1 MKMQQQQAALIKHGF
16 IYKRTNKGTG
26 LYCAEA
32 LDKAGGV
39 SHGFSTREGGITV
52 DPPKASLNL
61 SWTRCGSPEEVI
73 ANFKIFAEGAGI
85 DYDDM
90 AVVNHEHGANVLRIA
105 HEHRGRGFYKDP
117 LPPCDGII
125 TDDPTVTLVTSHADC
140 GAYFFYDPVHRAIGM
155 AHAGWKGTLLRIGA
169 EMARR
174 MAEEFDT
181 DPSDII
187 AATGPCICRDC
198 FEVDADLLDF
208 AQLFRIHIRHID
220 GSGGLHLQAL
230 LADEAEDR
238 LAYRRDGHVH
248 FPGQVADDQA
258 LAGFVLAV
266 DERVADF
273 VVNLER
279 EILFLDRFELGHG
292 GLVGGCVKGG
302 SILSTRFAQIRLR
315 QGVGPGGNRG
325 VCTLGLCKSST

>member
-16 IYKRTNKGTG
+16 SYKRTNKGTG

-198 FEVDADLLDF
+198 FEVDADLGEKFQSEFGYPGISRPGRQGKAYVDLELAAAVQF
-208 AQLFRIHIRHID
+208 VEAGIRPESITLMNACTYENRQHFF
-220 GSGGLHLQAL
+220 SH
-230 LADEAEDR
+230 
-238 LAYRRDGHVH
+238 RRD
-248 FPGQVADDQA
+248 
-258 LAGFVLAV
+258 
-266 DERVADF
+266 
-273 VVNLER
+273 
-279 EILFLDRFELGHG
+279 
-292 GLVGGCVKGG
+292 KGITG
-302 SILSTRFAQIRLR
+302 SMAAYIKLIQ
-315 QGVGPGGNRG
+315 P
-325 VCTLGLCKSST
+325 

>member
-140 GAYFFYDPVHRAIGM
+140 GADFFYDPVHRAIGM

-198 FEVDADLLDF
+198 FEVDADLGEKFQSEFGYPGISRPGRQGKAYVDLELAAAVQF
-208 AQLFRIHIRHID
+208 VEAGIRPESITLMNACTYENRQHFF
-220 GSGGLHLQAL
+220 SH
-230 LADEAEDR
+230 
-238 LAYRRDGHVH
+238 RRD
-248 FPGQVADDQA
+248 
-258 LAGFVLAV
+258 
-266 DERVADF
+266 
-273 VVNLER
+273 
-279 EILFLDRFELGHG
+279 
-292 GLVGGCVKGG
+292 KGITG
-302 SILSTRFAQIRLR
+302 SMAAYIKLIQ
-315 QGVGPGGNRG
+315 P
-325 VCTLGLCKSST
+325 

>member
-198 FEVDADLLDF
+198 FEVDADLGEKFQSEFGYPGISRPGRPGKAYVDLELAAAVQF
-208 AQLFRIHIRHID
+208 VEAGIRPESITLMNACTYENRQHFF
-220 GSGGLHLQAL
+220 SH
-230 LADEAEDR
+230 
-238 LAYRRDGHVH
+238 RRDKGIT
-248 FPGQVADDQA
+248 GSMAA
-258 LAGFVLAV
+258 YI
-266 DERVADF
+266 
-273 VVNLER
+273 NL
-279 EILFLDRFELGHG
+279 I
-292 GLVGGCVKGG
+292 
-302 SILSTRFAQIRLR
+302 Q
-315 QGVGPGGNRG
+315 P
-325 VCTLGLCKSST
+325 

>member
-73 ANFKIFAEGAGI
+73 SNFKIFAEGAGI

-198 FEVDADLLDF
+198 FEVDADLGEKFQSEFGYPGISRPGRQGKAYVDLELAAAVQF
-208 AQLFRIHIRHID
+208 VEAGIRPESITLMNACTYENRQHFF
-220 GSGGLHLQAL
+220 SH
-230 LADEAEDR
+230 
-238 LAYRRDGHVH
+238 RRD
-248 FPGQVADDQA
+248 
-258 LAGFVLAV
+258 
-266 DERVADF
+266 
-273 VVNLER
+273 
-279 EILFLDRFELGHG
+279 
-292 GLVGGCVKGG
+292 KGITG
-302 SILSTRFAQIRLR
+302 SMAAYIKLIQ
-315 QGVGPGGNRG
+315 P
-325 VCTLGLCKSST
+325 

>member
-105 HEHRGRGFYKDP
+105 HEHRGRGF
-117 LPPCDGII
+117 
-125 TDDPTVTLVTSHADC
+125 
-140 GAYFFYDPVHRAIGM
+140 
-155 AHAGWKGTLLRIGA
+155 
-169 EMARR
+169 
-174 MAEEFDT
+174 
-181 DPSDII
+181 
-187 AATGPCICRDC
+187 
-198 FEVDADLLDF
+198 
-208 AQLFRIHIRHID
+208 
-220 GSGGLHLQAL
+220 
-230 LADEAEDR
+230 
-238 LAYRRDGHVH
+238 
-248 FPGQVADDQA
+248 
-258 LAGFVLAV
+258 
-266 DERVADF
+266 
-273 VVNLER
+273 
-279 EILFLDRFELGHG
+279 
-292 GLVGGCVKGG
+292 
-302 SILSTRFAQIRLR
+302 
-315 QGVGPGGNRG
+315 
-325 VCTLGLCKSST
+325 

>member
-198 FEVDADLLDF
+198 FEVDADLGEKFQSEFGYPGISRPGRPGKAYVDLELAAAVQF
-208 AQLFRIHIRHID
+208 VEAGIRPESITLMNACTYENRQHFF
-220 GSGGLHLQAL
+220 SH
-230 LADEAEDR
+230 
-238 LAYRRDGHVH
+238 RRD
-248 FPGQVADDQA
+248 
-258 LAGFVLAV
+258 
-266 DERVADF
+266 
-273 VVNLER
+273 
-279 EILFLDRFELGHG
+279 
-292 GLVGGCVKGG
+292 KGITV
-302 SILSTRFAQIRLR
+302 SMAAYIKLIQ
-315 QGVGPGGNRG
+315 P
-325 VCTLGLCKSST
+325 

>member
-16 IYKRTNKGTG
+16 IYKGTNKGTG

-198 FEVDADLLDF
+198 FEVDADLGEKFQSEFGYPGISRPGRQGKAYVDLELAAAVQF
-208 AQLFRIHIRHID
+208 VEAGIRPESITLMNACTYENRQHFF
-220 GSGGLHLQAL
+220 SH
-230 LADEAEDR
+230 
-238 LAYRRDGHVH
+238 RRD
-248 FPGQVADDQA
+248 
-258 LAGFVLAV
+258 
-266 DERVADF
+266 
-273 VVNLER
+273 
-279 EILFLDRFELGHG
+279 
-292 GLVGGCVKGG
+292 KGITG
-302 SILSTRFAQIRLR
+302 SMAAYIKLIK
-315 QGVGPGGNRG
+315 P
-325 VCTLGLCKSST
+325 

>member
-140 GAYFFYDPVHRAIGM
+140 GAYFFFDPVHRAIGM

-198 FEVDADLLDF
+198 FEVDADLGEKFQSEFGYPGISRPGRQGKAYVDLELAAAVQF
-208 AQLFRIHIRHID
+208 VEAGIRPESITLMNACTYENRQHFF
-220 GSGGLHLQAL
+220 SH
-230 LADEAEDR
+230 
-238 LAYRRDGHVH
+238 RRD
-248 FPGQVADDQA
+248 
-258 LAGFVLAV
+258 
-266 DERVADF
+266 
-273 VVNLER
+273 
-279 EILFLDRFELGHG
+279 
-292 GLVGGCVKGG
+292 KGITG
-302 SILSTRFAQIRLR
+302 SMAAYIKLIQ
-315 QGVGPGGNRG
+315 P
-325 VCTLGLCKSST
+325 

>member
-155 AHAGWKGTLLRIGA
+155 AHAGWKGTLLLIGA

-198 FEVDADLLDF
+198 FEVDADLGEKFQSEFGYPGISRPGRQGKAYVDLELAAAVQF
-208 AQLFRIHIRHID
+208 VEAGIRPESITLMNACTYENRQHFF
-220 GSGGLHLQAL
+220 SH
-230 LADEAEDR
+230 
-238 LAYRRDGHVH
+238 RRD
-248 FPGQVADDQA
+248 
-258 LAGFVLAV
+258 
-266 DERVADF
+266 
-273 VVNLER
+273 
-279 EILFLDRFELGHG
+279 
-292 GLVGGCVKGG
+292 KGITG
-302 SILSTRFAQIRLR
+302 SMAAYIKLIQ
-315 QGVGPGGNRG
+315 P
-325 VCTLGLCKSST
+325 

>member
-105 HEHRGRGFYKDP
+105 HEHRGRDFYKDP

-187 AATGPCICRDC
+187 AATGPCICREC
-198 FEVDADLLDF
+198 FEVDADLGEKFQSEFGYPGISRPGRQGKAYVDLELAAAVQF
-208 AQLFRIHIRHID
+208 VEAGIRPESITLMNACTYENRQHFF
-220 GSGGLHLQAL
+220 SH
-230 LADEAEDR
+230 
-238 LAYRRDGHVH
+238 RRD
-248 FPGQVADDQA
+248 
-258 LAGFVLAV
+258 
-266 DERVADF
+266 
-273 VVNLER
+273 
-279 EILFLDRFELGHG
+279 
-292 GLVGGCVKGG
+292 KGITG
-302 SILSTRFAQIRLR
+302 SMAAYIKLIQ
-315 QGVGPGGNRG
+315 P
-325 VCTLGLCKSST
+325 

>member
-32 LDKAGGV
+32 LDRAGGV

-105 HEHRGRGFYKDP
+105 HEHRGCGFYKDP

-198 FEVDADLLDF
+198 FEVDADLGEKFQSEFGYPGISRPGRPGKAYVDLELAAAVQF
-208 AQLFRIHIRHID
+208 VEAGIRPESITLMNACTYENRQHFF
-220 GSGGLHLQAL
+220 SH
-230 LADEAEDR
+230 
-238 LAYRRDGHVH
+238 RRD
-248 FPGQVADDQA
+248 
-258 LAGFVLAV
+258 
-266 DERVADF
+266 
-273 VVNLER
+273 
-279 EILFLDRFELGHG
+279 
-292 GLVGGCVKGG
+292 KGITG
-302 SILSTRFAQIRLR
+302 SMAAYIKLIQ
-315 QGVGPGGNRG
+315 P
-325 VCTLGLCKSST
+325 

>member
-198 FEVDADLLDF
+198 FEVDADLGEKFQSEFGYPGISRPGRQGKAYVDLELAAAVQF
-208 AQLFRIHIRHID
+208 VEAGIGPESITLMNACTYENRRHFF
-220 GSGGLHLQAL
+220 SH
-230 LADEAEDR
+230 
-238 LAYRRDGHVH
+238 RRD
-248 FPGQVADDQA
+248 
-258 LAGFVLAV
+258 
-266 DERVADF
+266 
-273 VVNLER
+273 
-279 EILFLDRFELGHG
+279 
-292 GLVGGCVKGG
+292 KGITG
-302 SILSTRFAQIRLR
+302 SMAAYIKLIQ
-315 QGVGPGGNRG
+315 P
-325 VCTLGLCKSST
+325 

>member
-169 EMARR
+169 EMARC

-187 AATGPCICRDC
+187 AATGPCICREC
-198 FEVDADLLDF
+198 FEVDADLGEKFQSEFGYPGISRPGRQGKAYVDLELAAAVQF
-208 AQLFRIHIRHID
+208 VEAGIRPESITLMNACTYENRRHFF
-220 GSGGLHLQAL
+220 SH
-230 LADEAEDR
+230 
-238 LAYRRDGHVH
+238 RRD
-248 FPGQVADDQA
+248 
-258 LAGFVLAV
+258 
-266 DERVADF
+266 
-273 VVNLER
+273 
-279 EILFLDRFELGHG
+279 
-292 GLVGGCVKGG
+292 KGITG
-302 SILSTRFAQIRLR
+302 SMAAYIKLIQ
-315 QGVGPGGNRG
+315 P
-325 VCTLGLCKSST
+325 

>member
-1 MKMQQQQAALIKHGF
+1 MNAISDKQAALIKHGF

-187 AATGPCICRDC
+187 AATGPCICREC
-198 FEVDADLLDF
+198 FEVDADLGEKFQSEFGYPGISRPGRQGKAYVDLELAAAVQF
-208 AQLFRIHIRHID
+208 VEAGIRPESITLMNACTYENRQHFF
-220 GSGGLHLQAL
+220 SH
-230 LADEAEDR
+230 
-238 LAYRRDGHVH
+238 RRD
-248 FPGQVADDQA
+248 
-258 LAGFVLAV
+258 
-266 DERVADF
+266 
-273 VVNLER
+273 
-279 EILFLDRFELGHG
+279 
-292 GLVGGCVKGG
+292 KGITG
-302 SILSTRFAQIRLR
+302 SMAAYIKLIQ
-315 QGVGPGGNRG
+315 P
-325 VCTLGLCKSST
+325 

>member
-32 LDKAGGV
+32 LDRAGGV

-105 HEHRGRGFYKDP
+105 HEHRGCGFYKDP

-187 AATGPCICRDC
+187 AASGPCICRDC
-198 FEVDADLLDF
+198 FEVDADLGEKFQSEFGYPGISRPGRQGKAYVDLELAAAVQF
-208 AQLFRIHIRHID
+208 VEAGIRPESITLMNACTYENRQHFF
-220 GSGGLHLQAL
+220 SH
-230 LADEAEDR
+230 
-238 LAYRRDGHVH
+238 RRD
-248 FPGQVADDQA
+248 
-258 LAGFVLAV
+258 
-266 DERVADF
+266 
-273 VVNLER
+273 
-279 EILFLDRFELGHG
+279 
-292 GLVGGCVKGG
+292 KGITG
-302 SILSTRFAQIRLR
+302 SMAAYIKLIQ
-315 QGVGPGGNRG
+315 P
-325 VCTLGLCKSST
+325 

>member
-198 FEVDADLLDF
+198 FEVDADLGEKFQSEFGYPGISRPGREGKAYVDLELAAAVQF
-208 AQLFRIHIRHID
+208 VEAGIRPESITLMNACTYENRQHFF
-220 GSGGLHLQAL
+220 SH
-230 LADEAEDR
+230 
-238 LAYRRDGHVH
+238 RRD
-248 FPGQVADDQA
+248 
-258 LAGFVLAV
+258 
-266 DERVADF
+266 
-273 VVNLER
+273 
-279 EILFLDRFELGHG
+279 
-292 GLVGGCVKGG
+292 KGITG
-302 SILSTRFAQIRLR
+302 SMAAYIKLIQ
-315 QGVGPGGNRG
+315 P
-325 VCTLGLCKSST
+325 

>member
-39 SHGFSTREGGITV
+39 SHGFSTREGGITA

-187 AATGPCICRDC
+187 AATGPCICREC
-198 FEVDADLLDF
+198 FEVDADLGEKFQSEFGYPGISRPGRQGKAYVDLELAAAVQF
-208 AQLFRIHIRHID
+208 VEAGIRPESITLMNACTYENRRHFF
-220 GSGGLHLQAL
+220 SH
-230 LADEAEDR
+230 
-238 LAYRRDGHVH
+238 RRD
-248 FPGQVADDQA
+248 
-258 LAGFVLAV
+258 
-266 DERVADF
+266 
-273 VVNLER
+273 
-279 EILFLDRFELGHG
+279 
-292 GLVGGCVKGG
+292 KGITG
-302 SILSTRFAQIRLR
+302 SMAAYIKLIQ
-315 QGVGPGGNRG
+315 P
-325 VCTLGLCKSST
+325 

>member
-16 IYKRTNKGTG
+16 IYKRTNKDTG

-198 FEVDADLLDF
+198 FEVDADLGEKFQSEFGYPGISRPGRQGKAYVDLELAAAVQF
-208 AQLFRIHIRHID
+208 VEAGIRPESITLMNACTYENRQHFF
-220 GSGGLHLQAL
+220 SH
-230 LADEAEDR
+230 
-238 LAYRRDGHVH
+238 RRD
-248 FPGQVADDQA
+248 
-258 LAGFVLAV
+258 
-266 DERVADF
+266 
-273 VVNLER
+273 
-279 EILFLDRFELGHG
+279 
-292 GLVGGCVKGG
+292 KGITG
-302 SILSTRFAQIRLR
+302 SMAAYIKLIQ
-315 QGVGPGGNRG
+315 P
-325 VCTLGLCKSST
+325 

>member
-61 SWTRCGSPEEVI
+61 SWTRCGSPAEVI
-73 ANFKIFAEGAGI
+73 ANFKICAEGAGI

-198 FEVDADLLDF
+198 FEVDADLGEKFQSEFGYPGISRPGRQGKAYVDLELAAAVQF
-208 AQLFRIHIRHID
+208 VEAGIRPENIT
-220 GSGGLHLQAL
+220 LMNACTY
-230 LADEAEDR
+230 EDR
-238 LAYRRDGHVH
+238 RHFFSHRRD
-248 FPGQVADDQA
+248 
-258 LAGFVLAV
+258 
-266 DERVADF
+266 
-273 VVNLER
+273 
-279 EILFLDRFELGHG
+279 
-292 GLVGGCVKGG
+292 KGITG
-302 SILSTRFAQIRLR
+302 SMAAYIKLIQ
-315 QGVGPGGNRG
+315 P
-325 VCTLGLCKSST
+325 

>member
-39 SHGFSTREGGITV
+39 SHGFSTREVGITV

-187 AATGPCICRDC
+187 AATGPCICREC
-198 FEVDADLLDF
+198 FEVDADLGEKFQSEFGYPGISRPGRQGKAYVDLELAAAVQF
-208 AQLFRIHIRHID
+208 VEAGIRPESITLMNACTYENRRHFF
-220 GSGGLHLQAL
+220 SH
-230 LADEAEDR
+230 
-238 LAYRRDGHVH
+238 RRD
-248 FPGQVADDQA
+248 
-258 LAGFVLAV
+258 
-266 DERVADF
+266 
-273 VVNLER
+273 
-279 EILFLDRFELGHG
+279 
-292 GLVGGCVKGG
+292 KGITG
-302 SILSTRFAQIRLR
+302 SMAAYIKLIQ
-315 QGVGPGGNRG
+315 P
-325 VCTLGLCKSST
+325 

>member
-90 AVVNHEHGANVLRIA
+90 AVVNHEHGANVLRSA

-198 FEVDADLLDF
+198 FEVDADLGEKFQSEFGYPGISRPGRPGKAYVDLERAAAVQF
-208 AQLFRIHIRHID
+208 VEAGIRPESITLMNACTYENRQHFF
-220 GSGGLHLQAL
+220 SH
-230 LADEAEDR
+230 
-238 LAYRRDGHVH
+238 RRD
-248 FPGQVADDQA
+248 
-258 LAGFVLAV
+258 
-266 DERVADF
+266 
-273 VVNLER
+273 
-279 EILFLDRFELGHG
+279 
-292 GLVGGCVKGG
+292 KGITG
-302 SILSTRFAQIRLR
+302 SMAAYIKLIQ
-315 QGVGPGGNRG
+315 P
-325 VCTLGLCKSST
+325 

>member
-73 ANFKIFAEGAGI
+73 ANFRIFAEGAGI

-198 FEVDADLLDF
+198 FEVDADLGEKFQSEFGYPGISRPGRQGKAYVDLELAAAVQF
-208 AQLFRIHIRHID
+208 VEAGIRPESITLMNACTYENRQHFF
-220 GSGGLHLQAL
+220 SH
-230 LADEAEDR
+230 
-238 LAYRRDGHVH
+238 RRD
-248 FPGQVADDQA
+248 
-258 LAGFVLAV
+258 
-266 DERVADF
+266 
-273 VVNLER
+273 
-279 EILFLDRFELGHG
+279 
-292 GLVGGCVKGG
+292 KGITG
-302 SILSTRFAQIRLR
+302 SMAAYIKLIQ
-315 QGVGPGGNRG
+315 P
-325 VCTLGLCKSST
+325 

>member
-198 FEVDADLLDF
+198 FEVDADLGEKFQSEFGYPGILRPGRPGKAYVD
-208 AQLFRIHIRHID
+208 LE
-220 GSGGLHLQAL
+220 
-230 LADEAEDR
+230 LAAAVQFVEAGIKPESITLMNACTYENR
-238 LAYRRDGHVH
+238 QHFFSHRRD
-248 FPGQVADDQA
+248 
-258 LAGFVLAV
+258 
-266 DERVADF
+266 
-273 VVNLER
+273 
-279 EILFLDRFELGHG
+279 
-292 GLVGGCVKGG
+292 KGITG
-302 SILSTRFAQIRLR
+302 SMAAYIKLIQ
-315 QGVGPGGNRG
+315 P
-325 VCTLGLCKSST
+325 

>member
-155 AHAGWKGTLLRIGA
+155 AHAGWKGTLLRIGT

-198 FEVDADLLDF
+198 FEVDADLGEKFQSEFGYPGISRPDRPGKAYVDLELAAAVQF
-208 AQLFRIHIRHID
+208 VEAGIRPESITLMNACTYENRQHFF
-220 GSGGLHLQAL
+220 SH
-230 LADEAEDR
+230 
-238 LAYRRDGHVH
+238 RRD
-248 FPGQVADDQA
+248 
-258 LAGFVLAV
+258 
-266 DERVADF
+266 
-273 VVNLER
+273 
-279 EILFLDRFELGHG
+279 
-292 GLVGGCVKGG
+292 KGITG
-302 SILSTRFAQIRLR
+302 SMAAYIKLIQ
-315 QGVGPGGNRG
+315 P
-325 VCTLGLCKSST
+325 

>member
-125 TDDPTVTLVTSHADC
+125 TDDPTVPLVTSHADC

-198 FEVDADLLDF
+198 FEVDADLGEKFQSEFGYPGISRPGRQGKAYVDLELAAAVQF
-208 AQLFRIHIRHID
+208 VEAGIRPESITLMNACTYENRQHFF
-220 GSGGLHLQAL
+220 SH
-230 LADEAEDR
+230 
-238 LAYRRDGHVH
+238 RRD
-248 FPGQVADDQA
+248 
-258 LAGFVLAV
+258 
-266 DERVADF
+266 
-273 VVNLER
+273 
-279 EILFLDRFELGHG
+279 
-292 GLVGGCVKGG
+292 KGITG
-302 SILSTRFAQIRLR
+302 SMAAYIKLIQ
-315 QGVGPGGNRG
+315 P
-325 VCTLGLCKSST
+325 

>member
-105 HEHRGRGFYKDP
+105 HKHRGRGFYKDP

-198 FEVDADLLDF
+198 FEVDADLGEKFQSEFGYPGISRPGRQGKAYVDLELAAAVQF
-208 AQLFRIHIRHID
+208 VEAGIRPESITLMNACTYENRQHFF
-220 GSGGLHLQAL
+220 SH
-230 LADEAEDR
+230 
-238 LAYRRDGHVH
+238 RRD
-248 FPGQVADDQA
+248 
-258 LAGFVLAV
+258 
-266 DERVADF
+266 
-273 VVNLER
+273 
-279 EILFLDRFELGHG
+279 
-292 GLVGGCVKGG
+292 KGITG
-302 SILSTRFAQIRLR
+302 SMAAYIKLIQ
-315 QGVGPGGNRG
+315 P
-325 VCTLGLCKSST
+325 

>member
-198 FEVDADLLDF
+198 FEVDADLGEKFQSEFGYPGISRPGRPGKAYVDLELAAAVQF
-208 AQLFRIHIRHID
+208 VEAGIRPENIT
-220 GSGGLHLQAL
+220 LMNACTY
-230 LADEAEDR
+230 EDR
-238 LAYRRDGHVH
+238 RHFFSHRRD
-248 FPGQVADDQA
+248 
-258 LAGFVLAV
+258 
-266 DERVADF
+266 
-273 VVNLER
+273 
-279 EILFLDRFELGHG
+279 
-292 GLVGGCVKGG
+292 KGITG
-302 SILSTRFAQIRLR
+302 SMAAYIKLIQ
-315 QGVGPGGNRG
+315 P
-325 VCTLGLCKSST
+325 

>member
-90 AVVNHEHGANVLRIA
+90 TVVNHEHGANVLRIA

-198 FEVDADLLDF
+198 FEVDADLGEKFQSEFGYPGISRPGRQGKAYVDLELAAAVQF
-208 AQLFRIHIRHID
+208 VEAGIRPESITLMNACTYENRQHFF
-220 GSGGLHLQAL
+220 SH
-230 LADEAEDR
+230 
-238 LAYRRDGHVH
+238 RRD
-248 FPGQVADDQA
+248 
-258 LAGFVLAV
+258 
-266 DERVADF
+266 
-273 VVNLER
+273 
-279 EILFLDRFELGHG
+279 
-292 GLVGGCVKGG
+292 KGITG
-302 SILSTRFAQIRLR
+302 SMAAYIKLIQ
-315 QGVGPGGNRG
+315 P
-325 VCTLGLCKSST
+325 

>member
-85 DYDDM
+85 DNHDM

-155 AHAGWKGTLLRIGA
+155 AHAGWKGTLLRIGV

-198 FEVDADLLDF
+198 FEVDADLGEKFQSEFGYPGISRPGRPGKAYVDLELAAAVQF
-208 AQLFRIHIRHID
+208 VEAGIRPESITLMNACTYENRQHFF
-220 GSGGLHLQAL
+220 SH
-230 LADEAEDR
+230 
-238 LAYRRDGHVH
+238 RRD
-248 FPGQVADDQA
+248 
-258 LAGFVLAV
+258 
-266 DERVADF
+266 
-273 VVNLER
+273 
-279 EILFLDRFELGHG
+279 
-292 GLVGGCVKGG
+292 KGITG
-302 SILSTRFAQIRLR
+302 SMAAYIKLIQ
-315 QGVGPGGNRG
+315 P
-325 VCTLGLCKSST
+325 

>member
-39 SHGFSTREGGITV
+39 SHGFSTREGGITA

-125 TDDPTVTLVTSHADC
+125 TDDPTVTLVTYHADC

-198 FEVDADLLDF
+198 FEVDADLGEKFQSEFGYPGISRPGRQGKAYVDLELAAAVQF
-208 AQLFRIHIRHID
+208 VEAGIRPESITLMNACTYENRRHFF
-220 GSGGLHLQAL
+220 SH
-230 LADEAEDR
+230 
-238 LAYRRDGHVH
+238 RRD
-248 FPGQVADDQA
+248 
-258 LAGFVLAV
+258 
-266 DERVADF
+266 
-273 VVNLER
+273 
-279 EILFLDRFELGHG
+279 
-292 GLVGGCVKGG
+292 KGITG
-302 SILSTRFAQIRLR
+302 SMAAYIKLIQ
-315 QGVGPGGNRG
+315 P
-325 VCTLGLCKSST
+325 

>member
-1 MKMQQQQAALIKHGF
+1 MKMQQQQAALIRHGF
-16 IYKRTNKGTG
+16 TYKRTNKGTG

-198 FEVDADLLDF
+198 FEVDAELGEKFQSEFGYPGISRPGRQGKAYVDLELAAAVQF
-208 AQLFRIHIRHID
+208 VEAGIRPESITLMNACTYENRQHFF
-220 GSGGLHLQAL
+220 SH
-230 LADEAEDR
+230 
-238 LAYRRDGHVH
+238 RRD
-248 FPGQVADDQA
+248 
-258 LAGFVLAV
+258 
-266 DERVADF
+266 
-273 VVNLER
+273 
-279 EILFLDRFELGHG
+279 
-292 GLVGGCVKGG
+292 KGITG
-302 SILSTRFAQIRLR
+302 SMAAYIKLIQ
-315 QGVGPGGNRG
+315 P
-325 VCTLGLCKSST
+325 

>member
-198 FEVDADLLDF
+198 FEVDADLGEKFQSEFGYPGISRPGRHGKAYVDLELAAAVQF
-208 AQLFRIHIRHID
+208 VEAGIRPESITLMNACTYENRQHFF
-220 GSGGLHLQAL
+220 SH
-230 LADEAEDR
+230 
-238 LAYRRDGHVH
+238 RRD
-248 FPGQVADDQA
+248 
-258 LAGFVLAV
+258 
-266 DERVADF
+266 
-273 VVNLER
+273 
-279 EILFLDRFELGHG
+279 
-292 GLVGGCVKGG
+292 KGITG
-302 SILSTRFAQIRLR
+302 SMAAYIKLIQ
-315 QGVGPGGNRG
+315 P
-325 VCTLGLCKSST
+325 

>member
-125 TDDPTVTLVTSHADC
+125 TDDPTITLVTSHADC

-198 FEVDADLLDF
+198 FEVDADLGEKFQSEFGYPGISRPGRQGKAYVDLELAAAVQF
-208 AQLFRIHIRHID
+208 VEAGIRPESITLMNACTYENRQHFF
-220 GSGGLHLQAL
+220 SH
-230 LADEAEDR
+230 
-238 LAYRRDGHVH
+238 RRD
-248 FPGQVADDQA
+248 
-258 LAGFVLAV
+258 
-266 DERVADF
+266 
-273 VVNLER
+273 
-279 EILFLDRFELGHG
+279 
-292 GLVGGCVKGG
+292 KGITG
-302 SILSTRFAQIRLR
+302 SMAAYIKLIQ
-315 QGVGPGGNRG
+315 P
-325 VCTLGLCKSST
+325 

>member
-198 FEVDADLLDF
+198 FEVDADLGEKFQSEFGYPGISRPGRQGKAYVDLELAAAVQF
-208 AQLFRIHIRHID
+208 VEAGIRPESVTLMNACTYENRQHFF
-220 GSGGLHLQAL
+220 SH
-230 LADEAEDR
+230 
-238 LAYRRDGHVH
+238 RRD
-248 FPGQVADDQA
+248 
-258 LAGFVLAV
+258 
-266 DERVADF
+266 
-273 VVNLER
+273 
-279 EILFLDRFELGHG
+279 
-292 GLVGGCVKGG
+292 KGITG
-302 SILSTRFAQIRLR
+302 SMAAYIKLIK
-315 QGVGPGGNRG
+315 P
-325 VCTLGLCKSST
+325 

>member
-140 GAYFFYDPVHRAIGM
+140 GAYFFYDPVHFAIGM

-198 FEVDADLLDF
+198 FEVDADLGEKFQSEFGYPGISRPGRPGKAYVDLELAAAVQF
-208 AQLFRIHIRHID
+208 VEAGIRPENIT
-220 GSGGLHLQAL
+220 LMNACTY
-230 LADEAEDR
+230 EDR
-238 LAYRRDGHVH
+238 QHFFSHRRD
-248 FPGQVADDQA
+248 
-258 LAGFVLAV
+258 
-266 DERVADF
+266 
-273 VVNLER
+273 
-279 EILFLDRFELGHG
+279 
-292 GLVGGCVKGG
+292 KGITG
-302 SILSTRFAQIRLR
+302 SMAAYIKLIQ
-315 QGVGPGGNRG
+315 P
-325 VCTLGLCKSST
+325 

>member
-198 FEVDADLLDF
+198 FEVDADLGEKFQSEFGYPGISRPGRQGKAYVDLELAAAVQF
-208 AQLFRIHIRHID
+208 VEAGIRPESITLMNSCTYENRQHFF
-220 GSGGLHLQAL
+220 SH
-230 LADEAEDR
+230 
-238 LAYRRDGHVH
+238 RRD
-248 FPGQVADDQA
+248 
-258 LAGFVLAV
+258 
-266 DERVADF
+266 
-273 VVNLER
+273 
-279 EILFLDRFELGHG
+279 
-292 GLVGGCVKGG
+292 KGITG
-302 SILSTRFAQIRLR
+302 SMAAYIKLIQ
-315 QGVGPGGNRG
+315 P
-325 VCTLGLCKSST
+325 

>member
-1 MKMQQQQAALIKHGF
+1 MKMQQQQAALIRHGF
-16 IYKRTNKGTG
+16 TYKRTNKGTG

-198 FEVDADLLDF
+198 FEVDADLGEKFQSEFGYPGISRPGRQGKAYVDLELAAAVQF
-208 AQLFRIHIRHID
+208 VEAGIRPESITLMNACTYENRQHFF
-220 GSGGLHLQAL
+220 SH
-230 LADEAEDR
+230 
-238 LAYRRDGHVH
+238 RRD
-248 FPGQVADDQA
+248 
-258 LAGFVLAV
+258 
-266 DERVADF
+266 
-273 VVNLER
+273 
-279 EILFLDRFELGHG
+279 
-292 GLVGGCVKGG
+292 KGITG
-302 SILSTRFAQIRLR
+302 SMAAYIKLIK
-315 QGVGPGGNRG
+315 P
-325 VCTLGLCKSST
+325 

>member
-16 IYKRTNKGTG
+16 IYKRTNRGTG

-198 FEVDADLLDF
+198 FEVDADLGEKFQSEFGYPGISRPGRQGKAYVDLELAAAVQF
-208 AQLFRIHIRHID
+208 VEAGIRPESITLMNACTYENRRHFF
-220 GSGGLHLQAL
+220 SH
-230 LADEAEDR
+230 
-238 LAYRRDGHVH
+238 RRD
-248 FPGQVADDQA
+248 
-258 LAGFVLAV
+258 
-266 DERVADF
+266 
-273 VVNLER
+273 
-279 EILFLDRFELGHG
+279 
-292 GLVGGCVKGG
+292 KGITG
-302 SILSTRFAQIRLR
+302 SMAAYIKLIK
-315 QGVGPGGNRG
+315 P
-325 VCTLGLCKSST
+325 